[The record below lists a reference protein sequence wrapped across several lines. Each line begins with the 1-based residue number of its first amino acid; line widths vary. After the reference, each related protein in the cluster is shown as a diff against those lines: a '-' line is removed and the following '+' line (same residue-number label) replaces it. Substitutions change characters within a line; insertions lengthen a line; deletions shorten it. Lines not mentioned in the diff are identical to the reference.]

1 MATKA
6 QKVRLSI
13 FLIISSSV
21 LLMFFI
27 ILVGNRLVKRM
38 DTYYVVYEDI
48 SVTGL
53 EPGAAVKFHGVQ
65 VGRVAALAVK
75 DARSVIVEIDVE
87 RGTPVKKDTKATLT
101 IVGITGLK
109 YVELSG
115 GTLESEDLPVGDT
128 ITAGQSLL
136 EDISGRAEVILVK
149 LEQVLNNINQMFGPD
164 TSESISKTISSIAGL
179 SSELDTLFRDNRSAL
194 TNSISNMEF
203 VMNDLLSATKQVD
216 STMTAINTLM
226 QSQEIQNSVANIN
239 YITRTVRTGLDSLR
253 LAETSEEFRE
263 LVSNANRMVINYDLV
278 VARARDDI
286 LRSLSNLEETIDN
299 LREATDVIREN
310 PSVLIRGRTTTGDRI
325 E

>member
-27 ILVGNRLVKRM
+27 ILVGNRLLKRM

-87 RGTPVKKDTKATLT
+87 RGTPVKIDTEATLT

-115 GTLESEDLPVGDT
+115 GSLGSEVLPVGST

-149 LEQVLNNINQMFGPD
+149 LEQVLNNINQIFGPE
-164 TSESISKTISSIAGL
+164 TNESISKTISSIAGL

-203 VMNDLLSATKQVD
+203 VMNDLSSTTKQVD
-216 STMTAINTLM
+216 STMTAINNLI
-226 QSQEIQNSVANIN
+226 QSQKIQNSVDNIN
-239 YITRTVRTGLDSLR
+239 HITGTISAGLDSLR

-263 LVSNANRMVINYDLV
+263 LVSNANRMVINYDLIV
-278 VARARDDI
+278 TRARDDI